1 MLLFVGILLESNIPI
16 LNLFLVMYFSRSLT
30 FACSSPPVTAL
41 CRPVLRFECT
51 ALYASSPL
59 N

>member
-1 MLLFVGILLESNIPI
+1 
-16 LNLFLVMYFSRSLT
+16 MYFSRSLT